1 MVALSDESFL
11 DALREI
17 VGLPHVLTE
26 AHEVAPFLDDWRG
39 YRSGRALAVVLP
51 ACTAEVAAIMAL
63 TARDRRAV
71 VPQGGNTGL
80 CQGAV
85 PSDDGKGIVL
95 ALRRMTALR
104 ETDKPSG
111 VMVIEAGATLATVH
125 AAAAAVDRR
134 MPLHLGSEG
143 TAQIGGLVS
152 TNAGGTGALRYG
164 PMRELVCGLEVVL
177 PDGSVFSDLRALR
190 KDNTGYDLTA
200 LFIGAEG
207 TLGVVTAAAL
217 RLHPMLRASAHA
229 WLGLADLNAAVTVL
243 TGLQDR
249 FDTSVQAVELLSG
262 NEVELVLRHIPR
274 SRHPLETRPD
284 WSLLVELGCTD
295 AEADLAGRLETWLE
309 RQLEAGTITDA
320 LVARSEAQAQGIWHI
335 RHSVSEANKI
345 HGHSL
350 SHDVAVRPSLVPRM
364 IEDCTTAVRAHYPDA
379 NILIVSHIGDGNVHF
394 IVHFTHEEWAGLGD
408 SDAVTG
414 AVMQLVHDRVEALGG
429 TFSAEHG
436 IGRKLRA
443 ELARRAD
450 PVTLTLMQAV
460 RGLLD
465 PDRRMNPG
473 AVL

>member
-1 MVALSDESFL
+1 MTETPDASFL
-11 DALREI
+11 DALRGI
-17 VGLPHVLTE
+17 VGPAHVLTD
-26 AHEVAPFLDDWRG
+26 AHDVAPFLGDWRG

-51 ACTAEVAAIMAL
+51 SSTAQVAAVMAL
-63 TARDRRAV
+63 AAREGRAV

-85 PSDDGKGIVL
+85 PSDEGRGIVL
-95 ALRRMTALR
+95 ALRRLAAVR
-104 ETDKPSG
+104 EIDKPSG
-111 VMVIEAGATLATVH
+111 VMVIEAGATLAAAQ
-125 AAAAAVDRR
+125 AAADAIGRR
-134 MPLHLGSEG
+134 VPLHLGSEG

-177 PDGSVFSDLRALR
+177 PDGRLFSDLRALR
-190 KDNTGYDLTA
+190 KDNTGYDLKN

-207 TLGVVTAAAL
+207 TLGVVTAVAL
-217 RLHPMLRASAHA
+217 RMQPMLRAAAHA
-229 WLGLADLNAAVTVL
+229 WLALSDLEAAVTVL

-262 NEVELVLRHIPR
+262 NQVDLVLRHIPR
-274 SRHPLETRPD
+274 SRHPLDSRPD
-284 WSLLVELGCTD
+284 WSLLVELGSPD
-295 AEADLAGRLETWLE
+295 AGADLQN
-309 RQLEAGTITDA
+309 QLEIWLAGLLEDGTLTDA
-320 LVARSEAQAQGIWHI
+320 LVARSEAQAADIWHI
-335 RHSVSEANKI
+335 RHSVSEANKL

-364 IEDCTTAVRAHYPDA
+364 IAECGAAVRARHPEA

-394 IVHFTHEEWAGLGD
+394 IVHFTHEEWAAMPD
-408 SDAVTG
+408 PDRVTA
-414 AVMQLVHDRVEALGG
+414 AVMQLVHDRVDALGG

-450 PVTLTLMQAV
+450 PVALDLMRAV

-465 PDRRMNPG
+465 PGRRMNPG